1 MSYLSEL
8 AALTDELIDAVAAV
22 PKTQKRKLQ
31 SLRES
36 TVQSLLNQNFLRTNQ
51 FEVQNRLAGL
61 VERFRIINREPL
73 GDALEQRLDALK
85 PHVNDF
91 TPEVLHFLLELSDK
105 PAQKSRLSDLERL
118 KEPEKDVVPK
128 LTWRQIAKEDGW
140 HQERALWKILDHAPS
155 SDEEDYYE
163 REHVASDV
171 SIASPSTASSVPDDA
186 PRTAQD
192 LAIKLS
198 GGEELLRRILDSQ
211 DWRNAT
217 HDVDPDGR
225 QKKTPITSLQL
236 LREVVFMLRGLPTS
250 LFDLACKPVPDY
262 VLEGVS
268 WQTYDALVNTFS
280 ECGRKLAPLRIYA
293 SKKEKEEPLLQVFQ
307 DSLQRALQAF
317 DQELTA
323 IQGRFVAI
331 HKDVIVSLV
340 AMLAELGPSL
350 APLYVL
356 SGIVQ
361 QVHRERN
368 TKAFRYL
375 ELLYDA
381 VGMAQMEGSLDTYK
395 LLGTIFLDC
404 FQVYLKPIRFWM
416 EEGELLAG
424 DRIFFI
430 GKSSA
435 RPQLHQIWEQQFHQL
450 VSSEG
455 VLNAPRFLSPAVDR
469 IVRAGKSIVV
479 LKHLKRYSPVADRM
493 KAEEPPMDFAAVCSD
508 GTSFAPFSELFGNAF
523 NKWIQSKYHSAS
535 ITLLDILFDS
545 YGLSRAFDALRCLY
559 LMSDGAT
566 SDAFASTIFRQLD
579 NFSTSWNDKFTLTEI
594 AQEAFSQCVAGHR
607 LSADIEQRYIAD
619 SPAAS
624 RASVRNT
631 LPAIR
636 LIYHLPWPIQMIIS
650 PAEVKGYQT
659 MFVFLLQ
666 TCRAIYLLKHPLLG
680 TTMTPARHQSTYY
693 LLRTKLLWFCNTMMS
708 YLTTLVFAPNINRMD
723 KALQHAL
730 DVDDVGEVHSKF
742 LDRILSESC
751 QGKRLRPIRDCILD
765 IYDLAIKLEDS
776 HQAEMARLEE
786 EQQEI
791 SRLST
796 FSASQQQQQRK
807 RKTRAGRTASLYSKT
822 GLGVGNDG
830 EDDGDDDDEGK
841 NAARVIREEKWKR
854 SIMEDARARGNNKS
868 TAAVM
873 KEMHSDFER
882 HLRFVASGLR
892 GVARGSR
899 EDAAAKWDLLAEMLE
914 GGIKEA
920 RHVF

>member
-1 MSYLSEL
+1 MQNQ
-8 AALTDELIDAVAAV
+8 LT
-22 PKTQKRKLQ
+22 
-31 SLRES
+31 
-36 TVQSLLNQNFLRTNQ
+36 
-51 FEVQNRLAGL
+51 GL
-61 VERFRIINREPL
+61 VERFRICNREPL
-73 GDALEQRLDALK
+73 GDALEQRLEALK
-85 PHVNDF
+85 AHVNDF
-91 TPEVLHFLLELSDK
+91 TPEVLQLLLELSDK
-105 PAQKSRLSDLERL
+105 PVQKSRLSDLERL
-118 KEPEKDVVPK
+118 KEAEKDAVPK

-140 HQERALWKILDHAPS
+140 AQERGLWKILDHAPS
-155 SDEEDYYE
+155 SDEEEYYE
-163 REHVASDV
+163 REDAPSDI
-171 SIASPSTASSVPDDA
+171 SIASPSTASSVPDDV
-186 PRTAQD
+186 PSTAQD
-192 LAIKLS
+192 LAFKPP
-198 GGEELLRRILDSQ
+198 GGEESLRRILDSQ

-217 HDVDPDGR
+217 HDLDSDGR
-225 QKKTPITSLQL
+225 QKKTPVTSLQL

-250 LFDLACKPVPDY
+250 LFDSGCKPIPDY
-262 VLEGVS
+262 ILEGVS
-268 WQTYDALVNTFS
+268 EQTYNGLMHTFS
-280 ECGRKLAPLRIYA
+280 ECGRKLAPLRKYA
-293 SKKEKEEPLLQVFQ
+293 GKKEKDEPLLQVFQ
-307 DSLQRALQAF
+307 DSLQKALCSF

-323 IQGRFVAI
+323 IQGRFVTI
-331 HKDVIVSLV
+331 RKDVNVSLV
-340 AMLAELGPSL
+340 AILTELGPSL
-350 APLYVL
+350 APLNIL

-361 QVHRERN
+361 QVHQERN
-368 TKAFRYL
+368 TKSFRYL

-381 VGMAQMEGSLDTYK
+381 VGMAQMEGSLDAYK

-404 FQVYLKPIRFWM
+404 FQVYLKPIRLWM

-424 DRIFFI
+424 DRTFFI

-479 LKHLKRYSPVADRM
+479 LKHLKRYSPVATRV
-493 KAEEPPMDFAAVCSD
+493 KAEEPPMDFATVCSD
-508 GTSFAPFSELFGNAF
+508 VTSFAPFSELFGNAF

-607 LSADIEQRYIAD
+607 LSADIDQRYIAD

-624 RASVRNT
+624 RASVRST

-666 TCRAIYLLKHPLLG
+666 TRRAIYLLKHPLLG
-680 TTMTPARHQSTYY
+680 ATTAPARHQSTYY
-693 LLRTKLLWFCNTMMS
+693 LLRTKLLWFCNTIMS
-708 YLTTLVFAPNINRMD
+708 YLTTLVFAPNLNKMD
-723 KALQHAL
+723 ESLQHAL

-742 LDRILSESC
+742 LDRVLSEAC

-765 IYDLAIKLEDS
+765 VYDLAIKLEDA

-786 EQQEI
+786 EQHEI

-796 FSASQQQQQRK
+796 FSASQQKLLQQK

-822 GLGVGNDG
+822 GLGVGMDG
-830 EDDGDDDDEGK
+830 DEDDDDDEDGNDNEEGDGSK
-841 NAARVIREEKWKR
+841 AAARNEKWKR
-854 SIMEDARARGNNKS
+854 SIMEDARARGNS
-868 TAAVM
+868 TAAAM